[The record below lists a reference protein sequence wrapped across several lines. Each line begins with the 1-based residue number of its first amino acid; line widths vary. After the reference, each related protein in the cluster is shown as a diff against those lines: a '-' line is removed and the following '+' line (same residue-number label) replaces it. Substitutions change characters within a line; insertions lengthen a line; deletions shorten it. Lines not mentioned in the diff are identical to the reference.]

1 MPQLDKNEEWNAFEA
16 SLTLAAMR
24 KIRILLTQEC
34 ERLADAGLP
43 PSKAED
49 LRQDLAREYAT
60 AAVARKIARH
70 GGLVELQMQMKRAVR
85 KYLCKALEG
94 RPR

>member
-60 AAVARKIARH
+60 AAVARRIARH
-70 GGLVELQMQMKRAVR
+70 GGLVELQASIRRAARVF
-85 KYLCKALEG
+85 LCRALKGNEQ
-94 RPR
+94 